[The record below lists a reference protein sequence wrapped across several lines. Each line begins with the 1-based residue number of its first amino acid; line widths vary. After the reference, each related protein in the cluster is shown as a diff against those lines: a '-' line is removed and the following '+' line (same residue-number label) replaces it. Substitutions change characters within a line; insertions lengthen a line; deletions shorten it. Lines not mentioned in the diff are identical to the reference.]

1 MFIQRVTVY
10 PMPDKVRELRALVEE
25 RTKKRNTQ
33 GQRLSMQVPVFA
45 SDVGT
50 VVVSIFYEDLAALE
64 KVRHQNATDKDWL
77 EYIGKVNALSSETAS
92 FELYEVVV
100 ELPPRKS

>member
-25 RTKKRNTQ
+25 RAKKRNTQ

-50 VVVSIFYEDLAALE
+50 VVVSSFYEDLAALE
-64 KVRHQNATDKDWL
+64 KVRHENATDKDWL
-77 EYIGKVNALSSETAS
+77 EYIGKLNALSSDTATI
-92 FELYEVVV
+92 ELYEVVV
-100 ELPPRKS
+100 ELPPRKP